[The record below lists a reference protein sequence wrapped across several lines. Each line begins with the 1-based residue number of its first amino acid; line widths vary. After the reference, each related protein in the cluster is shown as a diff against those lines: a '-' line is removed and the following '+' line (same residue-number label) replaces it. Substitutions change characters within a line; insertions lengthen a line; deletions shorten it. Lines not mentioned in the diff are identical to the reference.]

1 MQAFTKDDPDG
12 DGKDDTYGM
21 ILNKWYGFNNGAPW
35 EIVATWLGAPN
46 GWGERQD
53 GSLYPAFMSPAYLK
67 SLKWFRQAIK
77 AGYINPDFATSTD
90 NLTESFLAG
99 KGGSFI
105 QPAYMMA
112 DISEQT
118 SNTDL
123 LKRYAFTGNLKADAT
138 ATPRAWATNG
148 YSGLLAIP
156 KSSVKTP
163 GELKRVLQF
172 IDQTESK
179 AGQVLMNNG
188 IQGKNFQVDTKDA
201 QYASPINQKSA
212 TYRQIVTD
220 TTAISQLKTGV
231 NEKNQPY
238 RVVPQ
243 PLQGLA
249 DRRYQIMSRDE
260 QHAIYNEAA
269 PYVSKT
275 YSKNGAV
282 LDNIITTAEIQYM
295 AGEIDDQG
303 WQQAIDK
310 WLKAGGQQVIKE
322 YSTLNRQKN

>member
-1 MQAFTKDDPDG
+1 VPIVKVVESCSRAVDLAFSFHHHLLPSETVPSAVG
-12 DGKDDTYGM
+12 CTSPPQRGCVEPAQP
-21 ILNKWYGFNNGAPW
+21 LPALEVLSP
-35 EIVATWLGAPN
+35 VLGL
-46 GWGERQD
+46 E
-53 GSLYPAFMSPAYLK
+53 
-67 SLKWFRQAIK
+67 
-77 AGYINPDFATSTD
+77 
-90 NLTESFLAG
+90 
-99 KGGSFI
+99 
-105 QPAYMMA
+105 
-112 DISEQT
+112 
-118 SNTDL
+118 
-123 LKRYAFTGNLKADAT
+123 
-138 ATPRAWATNG
+138 
-148 YSGLLAIP
+148 
-156 KSSVKTP
+156 KTP

-282 LDNIITTAEIQYM
+282 LDNIIMTAEIQYM